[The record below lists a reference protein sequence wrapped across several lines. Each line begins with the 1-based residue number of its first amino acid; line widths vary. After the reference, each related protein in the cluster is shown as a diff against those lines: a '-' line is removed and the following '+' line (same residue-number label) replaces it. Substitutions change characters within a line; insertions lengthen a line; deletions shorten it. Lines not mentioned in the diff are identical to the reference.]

1 MDIAYQFYSLSF
13 FQYANDPGRHTRSG
27 RDERIPARKAL
38 VAHNYCYLGRNC
50 GRMHF
55 QRVYVATSSFAIE

>member
-1 MDIAYQFYSLSF
+1 MQMTLADTHVQAEMNAYL
-13 FQYANDPGRHTRSG
+13 H
-27 RDERIPARKAL
+27 ERAL